1 MTPAAQKAQLNFVRL
16 VAEEP
21 SSLYF
26 EDFLREGYHAWP
38 ARYQQRFPGL
48 ASWTGIRGLKHSLQS
63 LAGVPNDWRT
73 ILASRSLSLLSLG
86 ASCMFRVCRNV
97 LTTDL
102 SWPTYQ
108 LTIANRAVR
117 TGNHVVI
124 VPIRHRI
131 LREDLTGTDMAIAI
145 AKEFVRQ
152 GCDGLFLPAVDHL
165 GIRLPI
171 AEIIQHIKVVA
182 ELRFVIVDAA
192 QAFCHIQLDES
203 VTHADFIVAGC
214 HKWMGAYLP
223 LGVAFYGQR
232 RSCDLINRRV
242 RLPSPGRRED
252 PLTCFVEQL
261 DGSPLLGQSETVS
274 LPSLF
279 AAAGAVTDQRTCR
292 DSREETSAE
301 IAELLASAPQ
311 PNTGWNLLTTAPE
324 LQTRI
329 AIMERERGRENLAT
343 ADEVRRDWLAAGC
356 IVTGYDGGIARLA
369 FSRADRQTVL
379 SDTCQTSKPVAA
391 VA

>member
-1 MTPAAQKAQLNFVRL
+1 MTPAAQKAQLDFVRL

-26 EDFLREGYHAWP
+26 EDFLRDGYHAWP
-38 ARYQQRFPGL
+38 TRYQQRFPGL
-48 ASWTGIRGLKHSLQS
+48 ASWTGIRGLKHSLRS
-63 LAGVPNDWRT
+63 LADAPIGGKTV
-73 ILASRSLSLLSLG
+73 LASRSLSLLSVG

-108 LTIANRAVR
+108 QVILNRAAR
-117 TGNHVVI
+117 TSNLVEVL
-124 VPIRHRI
+124 PIRQRI
-131 LREDLTGTDMAIAI
+131 LRAGWAGKDIAIAI
-145 AKEFVRQ
+145 AETFVRQ

-171 AEIIQHIKVVA
+171 AEIVQRIQAVA
-182 ELRFVIVDAA
+182 ELRFVVIDAA
-192 QAFCHIQLDES
+192 QAFCHIPLVE
-203 VTHADFIVAGC
+203 TFAHADFVVAGC

-223 LGVAFYGQR
+223 LGVGFYGQR
-232 RSCDLINRRV
+232 RSCDLLDWRLQTSRRTK
-242 RLPSPGRRED
+242 D
-252 PLTCFVEQL
+252 PLTHFVEQL
-261 DGSPLLGQSETVS
+261 DGGPLAGQSETVS

-292 DSREETSAE
+292 DSRGETSAE
-301 IAELLASAPQ
+301 IAELLSSAPQ
-311 PNTGWNLLTTAPE
+311 PKAVWNLLPIAPE

-329 AIMERERGRENLAT
+329 AIMERNRFREISVP
-343 ADEVRRDWLAAGC
+343 ADEARRDWLAAGC
-356 IVTGYDGGIARLA
+356 IVTGYDGGLARLA
-369 FSRADRQTVL
+369 FGHTARH
-379 SDTCQTSKPVAA
+379 DTCSAA